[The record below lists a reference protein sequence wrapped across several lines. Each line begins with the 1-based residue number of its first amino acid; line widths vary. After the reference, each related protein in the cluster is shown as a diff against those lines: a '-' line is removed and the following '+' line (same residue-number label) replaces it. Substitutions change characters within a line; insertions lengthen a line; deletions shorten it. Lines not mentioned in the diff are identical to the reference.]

1 MEGFDIAS
9 ERIASAATSVDGV
22 GSALQSEIATMDGL
36 LADIGAGWQSSSAAP
51 RFVVAMEG
59 YLDDARQL
67 AHVLIGHGAALAATS
82 RAFEDAEE
90 AVAASTPVV
99 TS

>member
-9 ERIASAATSVDGV
+9 ERIASAATSVDGI
-22 GSALQSEIATMDGL
+22 GSALHSEIATMDGL
-36 LADIGAGWQSSSAAP
+36 LADIGAGWQSTSAAP
-51 RFVVAMEG
+51 RFVAAMEG
-59 YLDDARQL
+59 YLDEARQL
-67 AHVLIGHGAALAATS
+67 TQALIAHGAALAATS

-99 TS
+99 AS